1 MPRHTRRLVKFIQR
15 KCKGNPKCSVYP
27 NIGNGGVLRA
37 FKAKT
42 RPAEAE
48 RVLNEK

>member
-1 MPRHTRRLVKFIQR
+1 MPRHTRRLVKFILTR
-15 KCKGNPKCSVYP
+15 NSKIWKCSVYP
-27 NIGNGGVLRA
+27 NIENGGVLQA

>member
-1 MPRHTRRLVKFIQR
+1 MPRHTRRLVKFIQQEFAT
-15 KCKGNPKCSVYP
+15 NLKCSVYP
-27 NIGNGGVLRA
+27 NIENGSVLGP
-37 FKAKT
+37 FKVKT